1 MAIQVQQEAAPG
13 TWEAEAAT
21 WGGCGIQL
29 LVGLE
34 AKMLSKFGDGART
47 MMIHDDTCTRVI

>member
-21 WGGCGIQL
+21 WGGCGMAS
-29 LVGLE
+29 VSPKKW
-34 AKMLSKFGDGART
+34 ARKLSRKEFSE
-47 MMIHDDTCTRVI
+47 IIF